1 MNKTRITKAM
11 RFEDI
16 KALLNGETVTYGTT
30 VEQAVEFIDKEMG
43 LLARKNSGDKKSTKT
58 QQENKKYKV
67 LICDFLA
74 NKPEE
79 KKGYT
84 CTEVIKL
91 VPELNEFSTQKIAP
105 LMRQL
110 ENAGKVAREEVKG
123 KTLFHLA

>member
-43 LLARKNSGDKKSTKT
+43 LLARKNSGDKKPTKT
-58 QQENKKYKV
+58 QQENEEYKV

>member
-43 LLARKNSGDKKSTKT
+43 LLARKNSGDKKPTKT
-58 QQENKKYKV
+58 QQENEKHKV
-67 LICDFLA
+67 LICEFLA

-110 ENAGKVAREEVKG
+110 ENAGKVEREEVKG